1 MQNIIITYY
10 YQLLALNWIL
20 SRIIL
25 SYFLILRIKFDAV
38 YNLDIALCFSMLF
51 VINMSPEVVSSKH
64 AHLYVCVESVL
75 ELALCQLA
83 IILYS
88 YCVLLHYIYISTANT
103 QIYRQTHP
111 RCVKMASESSG
122 PLGIGAPLSLT
133 TLGPTRPAISS
144 LSPAS

>member
-1 MQNIIITYY
+1 MDADFINYSIWLLQWHSKMQNIIITYY

-88 YCVLLHYIYISTANT
+88 YCVLLHYIYLLRIRRYIGKRIHAVWKW
-103 QIYRQTHP
+103 RQ
-111 RCVKMASESSG
+111 
-122 PLGIGAPLSLT
+122 
-133 TLGPTRPAISS
+133 
-144 LSPAS
+144 SPAVHWG